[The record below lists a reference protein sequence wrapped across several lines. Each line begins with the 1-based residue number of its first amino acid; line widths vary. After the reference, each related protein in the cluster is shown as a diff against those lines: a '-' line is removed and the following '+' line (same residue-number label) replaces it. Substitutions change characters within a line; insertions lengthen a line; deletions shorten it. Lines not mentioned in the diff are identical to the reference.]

1 MSEASAA
8 PPPRDPRSRGDPNAA
23 LRRFSLDFYRL
34 PGVEEAL
41 IALQDHAGHD
51 VNLILYALW
60 LGWSG
65 RGLFGE
71 RELAAAAAAA
81 APIREGI
88 AAPLRELRR
97 RLRSDPDPAVQ
108 SLRERIK
115 ALELEAEWIAQSR
128 LAAQAG
134 PPAALP
140 AQSRLADARAN
151 LVRALGQQAGS
162 AEAAILG
169 AALDRVLG

>member
-1 MSEASAA
+1 MSEE
-8 PPPRDPRSRGDPNAA
+8 NAA
-23 LRRFSLDFYRL
+23 AALWRFSLDFYRL
-34 PGVEEAL
+34 PGVEGAL

-81 APIREGI
+81 APVRERI

-108 SLRERIK
+108 SLRERVK
-115 ALELEAEWIAQSR
+115 TLELEAERIAQSR

-134 PPAALP
+134 PPAARS
-140 AQSRLADARAN
+140 AQSQLADARAN
-151 LVRALGQQAGS
+151 LARILGAQAGS

-169 AALDRVLG
+169 AALERLPG

>member
-8 PPPRDPRSRGDPNAA
+8 PPPRASSRGDPDEAFW
-23 LRRFSLDFYRL
+23 RFSLDFYRL
-34 PGVEEAL
+34 PGVEGAL
-41 IALQDHAGHD
+41 IALQDQAGHD

-65 RGLFGE
+65 RGRLDE

-81 APIREGI
+81 GPIRERI
-88 AAPLRELRR
+88 TAPLRELRR

-108 SLRERIK
+108 SLREHLK
-115 ALELEAEWIAQSR
+115 ALELEAERIAQSR

-134 PPAALP
+134 PPAARS
-140 AQSRLADARAN
+140 AQSRRAAARAN
-151 LVRALGQQAGS
+151 LARALGQQAGS
-162 AEAAILG
+162 AEAAIL
-169 AALDRVLG
+169 AQALDRLPE